1 MSKEVEGSGIPE
13 IKAIIAGIQI
23 PKYLNLNTGLAKL
36 VGNMAVLIGGF
47 PVGREG
53 PFIHL
58 SACIAQRMT
67 KWTIFHDVG
76 TNLALKKTMYSA
88 AVAAGMT
95 CTFGAPF
102 GALLFSIEVSS
113 TYYMVSNL
121 FKSFFCACFALI
133 IFRIT
138 DKISWLHMF
147 FPTKFP
153 MAIKIDHELFFFAFL
168 GIITGLFAAVFVQIM
183 TNIVFAR
190 HRLKLPVISD
200 RVKWCLCVALLSGLM
215 KFPVPFL
222 MISDYKILNHMFT
235 ETDLDKLEEGY
246 LWSHPLT
253 SFNLLIYVILKFIL
267 IILAVSSPIP
277 AGLITPSFIIGAV
290 FGRLYGHIIRNIGVY
305 IGVELVKYEGIYA
318 IVGSAAMA
326 SGVTRT
332 LSIAMIIFEIIGQ
345 TSHMIPVLIGVLLSY
360 AVSSSMSL
368 SAFDAL
374 IEIKNLPFL
383 PTMTGYSTY
392 HLTAKDLMTRNFM
405 YLTKDNSK
413 MADIAVII
421 AKVAHSSYTVP
432 VVESDTKKVLLFTV
446 QSQQLRK
453 MLMRKFVKVQKRLDP
468 IV

>member
-1 MSKEVEGSGIPE
+1 M
-13 IKAIIAGIQI
+13 
-23 PKYLNLNTGLAKL
+23 
-36 VGNMAVLIGGF
+36 
-47 PVGREG
+47 
-53 PFIHL
+53 
-58 SACIAQRMT
+58 
-67 KWTIFHDVG
+67 FHDIG

-121 FKSFFCACFALI
+121 FKSFFCACFSLI

-153 MAIKIDHELFFFAFL
+153 MAIKIDHELFLFAFL
-168 GIITGLFAAVFVQIM
+168 GILAGLLSAVFVQIM

-190 HRLKLPVISD
+190 HRLKIPVISD
-200 RVKWCLCVALLSGLM
+200 RVKWCLCIALVSGLM

-235 ETDLDKLEEGY
+235 ENDLEKLSDSYYGY
-246 LWSHPLT
+246 LWSNPLT
-253 SFNLLIYVILKFIL
+253 TFNLLIYVILKFIL

-277 AGLITPSFIIGAV
+277 AGLITPSFILGAV
-290 FGRLYGHIIRNIGVY
+290 FGRLYGHIIRNIGIM
-305 IGVELVKYEGIYA
+305 IGYELVKYEGIYA

-345 TSHMIPVLIGVLLSY
+345 TTHMIPILIGVLLSY

-392 HLTAKDLMTRNFM
+392 HLTAKDLMSRNFL
-405 YLTKDNSK
+405 YLTKQNSK

-421 AKVAHSSYTVP
+421 TKVAHSLYTVP
-432 VVESDTKKVLLFTV
+432 VVESDTKKILLFTV

-453 MLMRKFVKVQKRLDP
+453 ILIRKFVKVQKKLDP
-468 IV
+468 VVQTLLKQYFEALNRFRLGEEMPEAATQEVGVGMRDETEELEPFIAFVHHKEFQIA